1 MADYNAVVA
10 EDDHP
15 VTRQQWKWTAVASMA
30 NYIDAGSIVA
40 GGSGLTLWTAQFH
53 MGNTLVGMLGAFS
66 SNAISAGVGA
76 LIGGRI
82 CDVYG
87 RKKIYAWDLLVYAFG
102 ILWIVFAMKAW
113 MLFVGYVIVGLA
125 VGADVPASWTL
136 IAELAPRKSR
146 GKLSGFAQV
155 LWNMG
160 PVITLL
166 LALALSR
173 LGLLGI
179 RLLFVH
185 LLILAII
192 TWFMRRGVVESD
204 RWKAAVQTE
213 RKSHPSRRVS
223 NVREPRRSGFR
234 ELVSSRANVG
244 ALVFCILMYG
254 LWNLVAGTNGFF
266 LPYILQTVGSESQAT
281 SVELQCFNFL
291 LTVLATILVF
301 MPLNDRVNR
310 RLLFTISSVLQVVA
324 FLLFVFFHL
333 NTWIALA
340 NIILYGIGFGF
351 GQQPFFQLWSG
362 ELFPTRLR
370 STAQGFM
377 FAVVRIGLGLWSF
390 VVPVLTA
397 TGFHTLAL
405 ILTLMLVV
413 SGLIGIIFAPKTE
426 GKSLEQI
433 EAERSKGASPLSSS
447 DYVSPSN

>member
-1 MADYNAVVA
+1 MMEASARIKHDEVA
-10 EDDHP
+10 
-15 VTRQQWKWTAVASMA
+15 TRQQWKWTAVASMA

-40 GGSGLTLWTAQFH
+40 GGSGLSLWAAHFH
-53 MGNTLVGMLGAFS
+53 MSNGLIGMLGAFS

-102 ILWIVFAMKAW
+102 ILWIIFAVKMW
-113 MLFVGYVIVGLA
+113 MLFVGYVLVGLA

-136 IAELAPRKSR
+136 IAELAPKHSR
-146 GKLSGFAQV
+146 GKMSGFAQV
-155 LWNMG
+155 LWNLG

-185 LLILAII
+185 LLVIAIV
-192 TWFMRRGVVESD
+192 TWAMRRGVVESE
-204 RWKAAVQTE
+204 RWKAAVE
-213 RKSHPSRRVS
+213 RERQS
-223 NVREPRRSGFR
+223 NSKLVQGKRSGMQ
-234 ELVSSRANVG
+234 ELFASRANVG

-254 LWNLVAGTNGFF
+254 IWNLVAGTNGFF
-266 LPYILQTVGSESQAT
+266 LPFILRTVGSETQAT

-291 LTVLATILVF
+291 LTVLATIIVF

-310 RLLFTISSVLQVVA
+310 RGLFAISSVLQVIA

-333 NTWIALA
+333 NTTIALA
-340 NIILYGIGFGF
+340 NIILYGVAFGF

-362 ELFPTRLR
+362 ELFPTRMR

-390 VVPVLTA
+390 FVPILTAAGFHRLALVLTCM
-397 TGFHTLAL
+397 LA
-405 ILTLMLVV
+405 V
-413 SGLIGIIFAPKTE
+413 SGLIGVIFAPHTE
-426 GKSLEQI
+426 GKSLEEI
-433 EAERSKGASPLSSS
+433 ELERAGRSHHAISQGASVHSG
-447 DYVSPSN
+447 D